1 MKKRIGTI
9 MFFNLGF
16 IIAAIAFFSQKGL
29 NLGFSLSLGAFK
41 FALSVAIAVVGILL
55 FFIINYKLLS
65 SDVES
70 MKINDT
76 NSIDKCISQLKQ
88 AKKNNSAFI
97 GEIDTAIKYLNTLER
112 REKSLT
118 QLLKTNKLTDLYDL
132 KQTAQSANA
141 FIFNRVNI
149 ILNSLLVFDNIEYND
164 FQNEELINPHKAEI
178 NKALSEIRKALIDY
192 NNMLLAIT
200 SYIKEST
207 NIDTTEIQAMTE
219 AFYQNWKD

>member
-76 NSIDKCISQLKQ
+76 NSINKCISQLKQ

-97 GEIDTAIKYLNTLER
+97 GEIDKAIKYLNTLER

-118 QLLKTNKLTDLYDL
+118 QLLETNKLTDLYDL

-164 FQNEELINPHKAEI
+164 SQNEELINPHKAEI